1 MTCAS
6 IYRMG
11 LPQSQREIGNNI
23 YIYFYLLAC
32 ISDFLSL
39 PTEADR
45 ILEVEPLSLDLLT

>member
-1 MTCAS
+1 MVQFFKK
-6 IYRMG
+6 IY
-11 LPQSQREIGNNI
+11 LYDAEKLYVLCTLLSH
-23 YIYFYLLAC
+23 LAC